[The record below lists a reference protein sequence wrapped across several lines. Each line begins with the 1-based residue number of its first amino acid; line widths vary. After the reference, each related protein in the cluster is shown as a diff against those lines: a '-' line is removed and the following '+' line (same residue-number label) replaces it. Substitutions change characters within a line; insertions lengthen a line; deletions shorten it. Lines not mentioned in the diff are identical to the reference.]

1 MEDRD
6 MIIGIVG
13 AGGDGVLTIGEMLV
27 RGAAALGL
35 YAMQLKSFGAQIRG
49 GESSCKVRISNQPVQ
64 SQGDRINL
72 LVAYNWKDYKQFA
85 AELTL
90 AEDVVI
96 LCPENDP
103 TPVEEIPLEPV
114 YKRCVRKLPIEKL
127 SEQATG
133 AKASKNVVSLGMLVS
148 FMGLPPDP
156 FKDTVKERFGRKSE
170 ELAAKNLHAF
180 DMGYGHVQAA
190 GMADVCARTR
200 FALKGG
206 GDKLVLTG
214 NDAFALGALH
224 AGAEFFSGYPITPS
238 TEIMEIMSKELIAA
252 GGTFI
257 QTEDEIAACAM
268 AIGAS
273 FAGKR
278 AFTATS
284 GPGVSLMIEGIGL
297 ACIAEL
303 PLVIV
308 NVQRGGPSTGIP
320 TKTEQGDLL
329 QAIFGCHG
337 DAPKVVL
344 APCDV
349 RDCFNAAVEAF
360 YIAEHWQIPVI
371 VLSDQFIGHR
381 VEAVDVDHFVVDEKS
396 GHFRPNAGRLVA
408 QGDDLNPYIRY
419 RITEGGVSPITHPGM
434 EGGAY
439 LCAGISHNEVG
450 APTARVDI
458 HHEQAQKRYAKMSAI
473 HRELSFL
480 RYYGP
485 PEAKTAVLCWGSTKG
500 AVKEALARFN
510 AASKTKIKAAVP
522 QILYPFPDREME
534 AFLKGVESLVVV
546 EMSYSSQ
553 FLKYLRAF
561 IDLPARVIHHKRPGG
576 APFTVEEIVSKMEEA
591 VRHV

>member
-1 MEDRD
+1 MKDRD

-27 RGAAALGL
+27 RGAASLGL

-49 GESSCKVRISNQPVQ
+49 GESSCKVRISNAPVQ

-72 LVAYNWKDYKQFA
+72 LVAFNWKDYKQFA
-85 AELTL
+85 SELTL

-96 LCPENDP
+96 LCPENDA
-103 TPVEEIPLEPV
+103 TPLAEIPLQDI
-114 YKRCVRKLPIEKL
+114 YKRNIHKLPLERI
-127 SEQATG
+127 SEGATG
-133 AKASKNVVSLGMLVS
+133 TKASKNVVALGMLAS
-148 FMGLPPDP
+148 LMDLPPAP
-156 FKDTVKERFGRKSE
+156 FKDTVGAKFGRKSE
-170 ELAAKNLHAF
+170 ELKAKNLYAF
-180 DMGYGHVQAA
+180 DMGYSHAQAA
-190 GMADVCARTR
+190 DLTAVREGTR
-200 FALKGG
+200 FDWKPGA
-206 GDKLVLTG
+206 DKLVITG

-238 TEIMEIMSKELIAA
+238 TEIMEIMSKELIPS

-257 QTEDEIAACAM
+257 QTEDEIAAVAM

-273 FAGKR
+273 FAGRR

-320 TKTEQGDLL
+320 TKTEQGDLM

-349 RDCFNAAVEAF
+349 RDCFNTAVEAF
-360 YIAEHWQIPVI
+360 YISEKWQIPVI
-371 VLSDQFIGHR
+371 VLSDQFVGHR
-381 VEAVDVDHFVVDEKS
+381 IEAVDADHFVVDEKS
-396 GHFRPNAGRLVA
+396 GHFRPNAERLIA
-408 QGDDLNPYIRY
+408 EGEDLKPYVRY
-419 RITEGGVSPITHPGM
+419 KITESGVSPITHPGM

-439 LCAGISHNEVG
+439 LAAGISHNEMGV
-450 APTARVDI
+450 PTARVDI
-458 HHEQAQKRYAKMSAI
+458 HHDQAQKRYKKLSGI
-473 HRELSFL
+473 HRELNFL

-485 PEAKTAVLCWGSTKG
+485 QEAKVAVLCWGSTKG

-510 AASKTKIKAAVP
+510 ETSAVKVKAAVP

-534 AFLKGVESLVVV
+534 AFLAGVESLVVV

-576 APFTVEEIVSKMEEA
+576 APFTVEEIVAKMEEA
-591 VRHV
+591 VRHA

>member
-1 MEDRD
+1 MKERDR
-6 MIIGIVG
+6 IIGIVG
-13 AGGDGVLTIGEMLV
+13 AGGDGVLTIGEFLV
-27 RGAAALGL
+27 RGAASLGL

-49 GESSCKVRISNQPVQ
+49 GESSCKVRISNSPVQ
-64 SQGDRINL
+64 SQGDRIDL
-72 LVAYNWKDYKQFA
+72 LIAFNWKDYKQFA
-85 AELTL
+85 SELTL

-96 LCPENDP
+96 LCPENDK

-114 YKRCVRKLPIEKL
+114 YKRNIHKLPFEKI
-127 SEQATG
+127 SEAATG
-133 AKASKNVVSLGMLVS
+133 AKGSKNIVALGMLAS
-148 FMGLPPDP
+148 LMGLPSAP
-156 FKDTVKERFGRKSE
+156 FRDTVAAKFGRKSAE
-170 ELAAKNLHAF
+170 IAEKNLYAF
-180 DMGYGHVQAA
+180 DMACNHIAA
-190 GMADVCARTR
+190 ADLAAVRGKTR
-200 FALKGG
+200 FAARPG
-206 GDKLVLTG
+206 GDKLVITG

-238 TEIMEIMSKELIAA
+238 TEIMEIMSKALIPA
-252 GGTFI
+252 GGTFV

-273 FAGKR
+273 FAGRR

-329 QAIFGCHG
+329 QALFGCHG

-349 RDCFNAAVEAF
+349 RDCFNTAVEAF
-360 YIAEHWQIPVI
+360 YIAEKWQIPVL

-381 VEAVDVDHFVVDEKS
+381 VESVDVDHFIVDEKS
-396 GHFRPNAGRLVA
+396 GHFRPNEARLLA
-408 QGDDLNPYIRY
+408 RPEELTPFIRY
-419 RITEGGVSPITHPGM
+419 RITDSGVSPITHPGM
-434 EGGAY
+434 ENGAY
-439 LCAGISHNEVG
+439 LCAGISHNDVG

-458 HHEQAQKRYAKMSAI
+458 HHEQAQKRYKKMTEI
-473 HRELSFL
+473 HRELNFL

-485 PEAKTAVLCWGSTKG
+485 QDAKVAVLCWGSTKG
-500 AVKEALARFN
+500 AVKEALLAFN
-510 AASKTKIKAAVP
+510 ETSPVKVKAAVP

-534 AFLKGVESLVVV
+534 AFLGGVESLVVV

-553 FLKYLRAF
+553 FLKYLRSF

-576 APFTVEEIVSKMEEA
+576 APFTVEEIIAKMEEA